1 MTKVLHKSMHSKET
15 RFSRCDICVAIK
27 EGRERTL
34 NTVVRKWLGVIM
46 EKHIE
51 LEK

>member
-1 MTKVLHKSMHSKET
+1 MTKILFKSTHSKET
-15 RFSRCDICVAIK
+15 RFSRCDVCAAIK

-34 NTVVRKWLGVIM
+34 DTVVRKWLSVIM